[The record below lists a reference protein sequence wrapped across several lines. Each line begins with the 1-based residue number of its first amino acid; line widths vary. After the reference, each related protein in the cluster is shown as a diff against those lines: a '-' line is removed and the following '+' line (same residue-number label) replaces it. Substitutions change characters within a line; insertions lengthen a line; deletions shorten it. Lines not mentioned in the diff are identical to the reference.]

1 MRLLAKSRY
10 LPLLLVLTGGVA
22 QAEDI
27 RQREYLT
34 GDWSGTREQW
44 EEQGVEFEAIYTAE
58 AWRNARGG
66 IKQANV
72 FLDNLDV
79 TFTLDA
85 EKLFGWNGG
94 TFFLYFLRTHGGSP
108 SENVGDTQAISNIDA
123 PDTAKLYEAWYEQR
137 FGAEGNSSV
146 LFGLYDLNSEFDVIP
161 SAGLFILS
169 SHGIG
174 PDFSQSGKNGPS
186 IFPATALGLRL
197 STPLSK
203 QGYLMAGV
211 WDGVAGDPDDPHGT
225 QVIIDTHDGLL
236 MSLEA
241 GLIIENENDDERP
254 DAKLALGHWR
264 YSSEFPDL
272 LDTDGLGNP
281 VERKGNRGYYV
292 LGEYAVSR
300 EAGDSKQGLSL
311 FGRIGT
317 ANDDINPIARYQGLG
332 LVYTGALPGRDADR
346 LGLAIGRIE
355 NGEDYRR
362 ALGLDARETHMEF
375 TYRAQ
380 ILPWLAVQPDIQ
392 YVVNPG
398 TDSALENALVL
409 GVRIEAAL

>member
-1 MRLLAKSRY
+1 
-10 LPLLLVLTGGVA
+10 VA
-22 QAEDI
+22 QAEDFF
-27 RQREYLT
+27 QREYLT
-34 GDWSGTREQW
+34 GWSEQREQW
-44 EEQGVEFEAIYTAE
+44 EEQGIEFEAVYTAE

-66 IKQANV
+66 VKRASV

-85 EKLFGWNGG
+85 EKLWAWNGG

-123 PDTAKLYEAWYEQR
+123 PDTAKLYEAWYQQR
-137 FGAEGNSSV
+137 FGAEGSSSV

-186 IFPATALGLRL
+186 IFPTAALGLRL
-197 STPLSK
+197 HSPLGK
-203 QGYLMAGV
+203 RGYLMAGA
-211 WDGVAGDPDDPHGT
+211 WDGVAGDPDDHHGT
-225 QVIIDTHDGLL
+225 QVIIDTRDGLL

-241 GLIIENENDDERP
+241 GLLIGNENDDERP

-264 YSSEFPDL
+264 YTSEFPDL
-272 LDTDGLGNP
+272 LDP
-281 VERKGNRGYYV
+281 AVEREGNQGYYV

-300 EAGDSKQGLSL
+300 EAAGAKQGLSV
-311 FGRIGT
+311 FARIGH
-317 ANDDINPIARYQGLG
+317 AEEHINPITHYQGLG
-332 LVYTGALPGRDADR
+332 LVYTGLFEGRDEDR
-346 LGLAIGRIE
+346 LGLAVGRIE
-355 NGEDYRR
+355 NGARYRQ
-362 ALGLDARETHMEF
+362 ALGLDARETHFEL
-375 TYRAQ
+375 TYRAPL
-380 ILPWLAVQPDIQ
+380 LPWLAVQPDVQ

-398 TDSALENALVL
+398 TDPALDDAVVF
-409 GVRIEAAL
+409 GIRMEAAL